1 MYKAVFFTLPKT
13 KRSRIMDNTIKCNV
27 ADSVL
32 RISASDTCT
41 NCVTT
46 ALPSNPA
53 VTMAYVPFQL
63 DKTAYS
69 PEVALCEGTLF
80 KTLNKPFCGRSIMN
94 E

>member
-1 MYKAVFFTLPKT
+1 
-13 KRSRIMDNTIKCNV
+13 MDNTIKCNV

-32 RISASDTCT
+32 RMTASDCKN

-46 ALPSNPA
+46 ALPANPVA
-53 VTMAYVPFQL
+53 TMAYVPFQL

-80 KTLNKPFCGRSIMN
+80 KVLNKPFCGRSLMN

>member
-1 MYKAVFFTLPKT
+1 
-13 KRSRIMDNTIKCNV
+13 MDNTIKCNV

-32 RISASDTCT
+32 RMAVSDCKT

-46 ALPSNPA
+46 ALPANPVVA
-53 VTMAYVPFQL
+53 MAYVPFQL
-63 DKTAYS
+63 DKASYS

-80 KTLNKPFCGRSIMN
+80 KVLNKPFCGRSLLN